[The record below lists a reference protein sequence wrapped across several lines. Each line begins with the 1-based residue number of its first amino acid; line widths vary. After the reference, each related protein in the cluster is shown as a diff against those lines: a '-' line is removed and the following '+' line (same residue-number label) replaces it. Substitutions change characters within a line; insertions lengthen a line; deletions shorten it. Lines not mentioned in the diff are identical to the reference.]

1 MNDKSLGEPVFEG
14 SRHAHSRAP
23 AARHSEQSRPRRSSS
38 DARRVSRRL
47 VLAIALSVSLVVLFF
62 VILFSVVRITDLARQ
77 NDALQAKLDKSQL
90 ELSQTGPELER
101 SRKMI
106 EEMAKGR
113 LPNLRDLVL
122 DKVINI
128 NGTYL
133 KNIVFAVLNNNG
145 TKSYEYKL
153 VMENSTSRTIH
164 PEARILVFDRYGIQ
178 IGSNDVAGRGELT
191 PGESRSQSS
200 RIDRFIDEEPRYF
213 YVSTMPSD
221 LPVKPIKTE

>member
-1 MNDKSLGEPVFEG
+1 MDEKIFDAPVLQDAPSDF
-14 SRHAHSRAP
+14 SRAS
-23 AARHSEQSRPRRSSS
+23 ATRHSEQSRPRRSSS
-38 DARRVSRRL
+38 DVRRTSRRL

-62 VILFSVVRITDLARQ
+62 VIIFSVVRITDLARQ
-77 NDALQAKLDKSQL
+77 NDALQAKLDKNQL
-90 ELSQTGPELER
+90 ELSQTRPELER
-101 SRKMI
+101 TRKMI

-113 LPNLRDLVL
+113 LPNLHDLML

-221 LPVKPIKTE
+221 LPVKPIK